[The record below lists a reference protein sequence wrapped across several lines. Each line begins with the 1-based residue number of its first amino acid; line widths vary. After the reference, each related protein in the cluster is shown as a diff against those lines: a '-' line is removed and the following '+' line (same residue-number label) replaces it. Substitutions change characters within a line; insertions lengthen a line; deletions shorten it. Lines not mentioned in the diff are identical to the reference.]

1 MYNLQAI
8 IRKGINNSNIQFE
21 RLGNVGQN
29 FANFGTTGYKNV
41 RFEQFLTEDG
51 YVTGTKRTDC
61 SQGALK
67 ITNNPYDVAIKGTG
81 YIPVVSEDGQVA
93 YTRDGSFKIGKDGYL
108 VTSDDWLVGSGIQIP
123 SNIHDFQ
130 IKRNGDVMVQD
141 SAQSLPRKIGNIPLV
156 QFSSPEG
163 LAEKGHNK
171 LVQTDESGE
180 PKLIK
185 NHDFIYQNNIETA
198 NVDIYGEVNTMLR
211 LNASMLAH
219 MQLMKVAYDMYNK
232 GINIRES

>member
-61 SQGALK
+61 TQGALK
-67 ITNNPYDVAIKGTG
+67 ITNNPYDIAIKGTG

-123 SNIHDFQ
+123 SNVHDFQ
-130 IKRNGDVMVQD
+130 IKRKDT
-141 SAQSLPRKIGNIPLV
+141 IIPL
-156 QFSSPEG
+156 SG
-163 LAEKGHNK
+163 LYSVFAEDRKTV
-171 LVQTDESGE
+171 LERS
-180 PKLIK
+180 LIK
-185 NHDFIYQNNIETA
+185 SNLLI
-198 NVDIYGEVNTMLR
+198 
-211 LNASMLAH
+211 
-219 MQLMKVAYDMYNK
+219 
-232 GINIRES
+232 

>member
-1 MYNLQAI
+1 MYNLQGI
-8 IRKGINNSNIQFE
+8 IRKGINNSNIQFD
-21 RLGNVGQN
+21 RLGYVGTN

-41 RFEQFLTEDG
+41 TFEQFLTEEG
-51 YVTGTKRTDC
+51 YVSGTTRTNC
-61 SQGALK
+61 AQGSLR

-81 YIPVVSEDGQVA
+81 YIPVVSEEGKVA

-123 SNIHDFQ
+123 SNIHNFQ
-130 IKRNGDVMVQD
+130 IKRNGDVMVMD
-141 SAQSLPRKIGNIPLV
+141 TAMSKPRKIGSIPLV
-156 QFSSPEG
+156 QFQSPES
-163 LAEKGHNK
+163 LKETGHNK
-171 LVQTDESGE
+171 LVQTEDSGA

-185 NHDFIYQNNIETA
+185 NHDYIYQNNLETA
-198 NVDIYGEVNTMLR
+198 NVDIYGEVNNMLR

>member
-61 SQGALK
+61 TQGALK
-67 ITNNPYDVAIKGTG
+67 ITNNPYDIAIKGTG

-123 SNIHDFQ
+123 SNVHDF
-130 IKRNGDVMVQD
+130 
-141 SAQSLPRKIGNIPLV
+141 
-156 QFSSPEG
+156 
-163 LAEKGHNK
+163 
-171 LVQTDESGE
+171 
-180 PKLIK
+180 
-185 NHDFIYQNNIETA
+185 
-198 NVDIYGEVNTMLR
+198 
-211 LNASMLAH
+211 
-219 MQLMKVAYDMYNK
+219 
-232 GINIRES
+232 